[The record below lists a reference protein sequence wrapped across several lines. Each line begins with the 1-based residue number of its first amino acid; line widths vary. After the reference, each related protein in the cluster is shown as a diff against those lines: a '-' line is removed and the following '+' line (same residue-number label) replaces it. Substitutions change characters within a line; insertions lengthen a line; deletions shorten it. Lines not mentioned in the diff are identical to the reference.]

1 MLRNLKDT
9 YDISSS
15 FHRIPICVSFQ
26 NFYTFLNQPSCALMT
41 GVNTSNSIYFLLNWK
56 IFGICILCIKI
67 FHGIEYPDKSW
78 YKSCFLVDFNGV
90 NRWYIQNV
98 GILDKHGI
106 WCESL
111 VWVIMGWRGVSQNA
125 NVLVVLVMILLS
137 YLIGFSYIVQPSL
150 KLYELCDDRQWQCC
164 THHST

>member
-1 MLRNLKDT
+1 
-9 YDISSS
+9 
-15 FHRIPICVSFQ
+15 
-26 NFYTFLNQPSCALMT
+26 MT
-41 GVNTSNSIYFLLNWK
+41 GVNTSNLNIFLLNWK
-56 IFGICILCIKI
+56 ISGICILCITI
-67 FHGIEYPDKSW
+67 FHGIEYPDISW

-111 VWVIMGWRGVSQNA
+111 VLVIMRRQGVSQNA
-125 NVLVVLVMILLS
+125 DVLVVLAMIFLS
-137 YLIGFSYIVQPSL
+137 YLNGFSYIVQASL
-150 KLYELCDDRQWQCC
+150 KLYELCDDRQWQCF